1 MVHTVRKRIKFM
13 NNKTDNLS
21 SFSKK
26 STKRIGEN
34 NQKRKSLILTNENFN
49 PKITTPAVDIAFKA
63 FLSARFCSAVWSF
76 ITDCDETFNYWEPLH
91 YIIYGTGL
99 QTWEYSPK
107 FAIRSYTYL
116 MIHGVPAWIY
126 NKIVNSSPLFLF
138 YFIRCVLALQC
149 AVVECYLY
157 KSICREFGIHIG
169 RMWLVFQLCSTG
181 MFISSTALLPSS
193 FSMIFGNAALSAW
206 WCQKYR
212 LAIFF
217 TAISALL
224 GWPFA
229 AVIGLP
235 IAIEMIFRQKMVKTF
250 ILWTLISGLTIL
262 IPMILIDSSYY
273 GKLTIAPLNIVI
285 YNMFT
290 DHGPNLYGTEPLS
303 YYLINGFLNFNINW
317 IFSLI
322 TPLAIIIDYYF
333 VPSKSKNT
341 LNYPYYLSLLPLYL
355 WLMIFGLQPHKEERF
370 LFPIY
375 PLINLCGSITLDII
389 QKLIFRIKDKLFNQI
404 KNGSHYLNH
413 TMFIAIIVMTISS
426 LLGIS
431 RIFALHYNYHAPM
444 DIFMELNNFKNS
456 QQYSNNQ
463 IYNVCIG
470 KDWYRYPSSFFLPN
484 TNFRIR
490 FLKSEFKGILPAYYS
505 NDINATSII
514 HSYFNDLNQEND
526 YMYFNYTKCHFLI
539 DLDIGKTTELEP
551 NYSANSKEWII
562 MKSLKY
568 LDHDNSHK
576 LLRAFYI
583 PFLSDKFLKYGN
595 LNLLKRKEFKFI

>member
-1 MVHTVRKRIKFM
+1 M
-13 NNKTDNLS
+13 
-21 SFSKK
+21 
-26 STKRIGEN
+26 
-34 NQKRKSLILTNENFN
+34 
-49 PKITTPAVDIAFKA
+49 
-63 FLSARFCSAVWSF
+63 
-76 ITDCDETFNYWEPLH
+76 
-91 YIIYGTGL
+91 
-99 QTWEYSPK
+99 
-107 FAIRSYTYL
+107 
-116 MIHGVPAWIY
+116 
-126 NKIVNSSPLFLF
+126 
-138 YFIRCVLALQC
+138 
-149 AVVECYLY
+149 
-157 KSICREFGIHIG
+157 
-169 RMWLVFQLCSTG
+169 
-181 MFISSTALLPSS
+181 
-193 FSMIFGNAALSAW
+193 
-206 WCQKYR
+206 
-212 LAIFF
+212 
-217 TAISALL
+217 
-224 GWPFA
+224 
-229 AVIGLP
+229 
-235 IAIEMIFRQKMVKTF
+235 
-250 ILWTLISGLTIL
+250 
-262 IPMILIDSSYY
+262 
-273 GKLTIAPLNIVI
+273 
-285 YNMFT
+285 
-290 DHGPNLYGTEPLS
+290 
-303 YYLINGFLNFNINW
+303 
-317 IFSLI
+317 I